1 MKRALLVALL
11 ALATCSGCTSATYT
25 QRSDALDLRL
35 PLRVAVLP
43 FRDVAEG
50 DWGLAGPAAAIV
62 DVNPLLTDEALEKE
76 HAPQI
81 LRGKLVANLHRTD
94 LEILSPLVVD
104 HWLASDELSPLRD
117 RGAYARRMGEVLGAD
132 LVVFGTVTH
141 WDRHYVVLASW
152 VTVGLQVELR
162 DGRTGESLYWGQF
175 SSSKS
180 AGLHK
185 GMLAIEPAQVLAVAM
200 GETMHGL
207 RNTLFASLSSEVTR
221 TAVENVLGRH
231 DLRPPE
237 VRHLAGRWVG
247 TELRVLALGT
257 PGARALLRIPGQGAL
272 PLSESAPGVY
282 TISVEAVRSATGG
295 TPLELELV
303 KQRRRTRA
311 LATVR

>member
-1 MKRALLVALL
+1 MP
-11 ALATCSGCTSATYT
+11 G
-25 QRSDALDLRL
+25 
-35 PLRVAVLP
+35 
-43 FRDVAEG
+43 
-50 DWGLAGPAAAIV
+50 
-62 DVNPLLTDEALEKE
+62 
-76 HAPQI
+76 
-81 LRGKLVANLHRTD
+81 
-94 LEILSPLVVD
+94 
-104 HWLASDELSPLRD
+104 
-117 RGAYARRMGEVLGAD
+117 
-132 LVVFGTVTH
+132 
-141 WDRHYVVLASW
+141 
-152 VTVGLQVELR
+152 
-162 DGRTGESLYWGQF
+162 
-175 SSSKS
+175 SKS